1 MNLSQ
6 NKPWNLLKI
15 ASQAKEEAI
24 GHENKKDLSVGK
36 TLIEEVVP
44 ERVSGE
50 LTGTFKVYLDSCNS
64 EFESV
69 ESIKCCGSL
78 STFATKQSS
87 EKFVDLFSE
96 KIKLSRDKYA
106 VLRVRWYK
114 YAREVLRKC

>member
-1 MNLSQ
+1 MKIRKICLS
-6 NKPWNLLKI
+6 
-15 ASQAKEEAI
+15 
-24 GHENKKDLSVGK
+24 GK
-36 TLIEEVVP
+36 ALREEVVP

-78 STFATKQSS
+78 STSATKGSS

-114 YAREVLRKC
+114 YAREVLRKS